1 MLGKTVNEILSK
13 GKRRKVNRFLIK
25 RRLLIMNQRKSVKAW
40 TSNQISLLKA
50 PPKLQILNKIRQ
62 DLLKKNNI
70 TNKNKPNF

>member
-1 MLGKTVNEILSK
+1 MLVKTVNEILSK

-25 RRLLIMNQRKSVKAW
+25 RRLLIMNQGKSVKAW
-40 TSNQISLLKA
+40 TSNQISLLTA
-50 PPKLQILNKIRQ
+50 PPIFQILNKIRQ

>member
-1 MLGKTVNEILSK
+1 MLVKTVNEILSK

-25 RRLLIMNQRKSVKAW
+25 RRLLIMNQQKSVKAW
-40 TSNQISLLKA
+40 TSNQINFLTA
-50 PPKLQILNKIRQ
+50 PPIFQILNKIRQ

>member
-40 TSNQISLLKA
+40 TSNQINLLTA
-50 PPKLQILNKIRQ
+50 PPKLQKLNKIRQ